1 MWYKYNEV
9 LCVFEKLII
18 STLKGFSAVIYVLVM
33 LALFSVPVL
42 FIWQA
47 FVPPEFVLESINVPE
62 SLENDTYIKNKS
74 DSWHRID
81 FIMTASSGKI
91 SPYSYKI
98 DEFKVK
104 DTGILK
110 KYDSY
115 KLVLDAPLEFTNV
128 QSDSFVLS
136 LYIYS
141 EQKPDFE
148 EIAEGISF
156 SAVNYEKSFSQ
167 FAVIYE

>member
-1 MWYKYNEV
+1 M
-9 LCVFEKLII
+9 FEKLII

-47 FVPPEFVLESINVPE
+47 FVPPEFVLESIDIPE
-62 SLENDTYIKNKS
+62 SLEDDTYIKNKS

-81 FIMTASSGKI
+81 FIMRASSGKM

-167 FAVIYE
+167 FAVIYK